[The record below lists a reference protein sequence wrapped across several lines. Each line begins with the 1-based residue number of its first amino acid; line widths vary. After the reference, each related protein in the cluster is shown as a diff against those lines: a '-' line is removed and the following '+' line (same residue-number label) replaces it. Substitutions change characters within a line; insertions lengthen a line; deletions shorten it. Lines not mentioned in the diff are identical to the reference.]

1 MSRPGKK
8 LSVLEQRRLEEALVR
23 QKENIVQK
31 QVVAGREFS
40 GPGFVSKPAQIIFT
54 DYDMGKVYRQRITLT
69 NVSYSVNSFQL
80 LPTPSEEISYEY
92 TPSGGLSPGLSID
105 LVVVFEP
112 KLMRD
117 LDTKMELLA
126 QTGPFAIPLKC
137 TRKRCEPH
145 LSAQHLDFGQI
156 FMGESASK
164 NLTVRC
170 WSQAV
175 ALPFDSLSRT
185 HIPLTHRLLCG
196 PPQAAP
202 PLCSLTP
209 HFLSM
214 TDLQQ
219 RRISIQI

>member
-1 MSRPGKK
+1 MSQSGKK
-8 LSVLEQRRLEEALVR
+8 LSVLEQRKLEEALVR

-40 GPGFVSKPAQIIFT
+40 GPGFVSKPAQVIFT

-92 TPSGGLSPGLSID
+92 LPSGGLSPGLSID

-117 LDTKMELLA
+117 LDTDIMLLA

-145 LSAQHLDFGQI
+145 LSAQYLDFGQI

-164 NLTVRC
+164 NLTVRR
-170 WSQAV
+170 WSQAS
-175 ALPFDSLSRT
+175 APLPVIHFQGRT
-185 HIPLTHRLLCG
+185 
-196 PPQAAP
+196 
-202 PLCSLTP
+202 
-209 HFLSM
+209 
-214 TDLQQ
+214 
-219 RRISIQI
+219 